1 MPNKICTSCA
11 LLLRAALKLR
21 SMCQQTEEQLR
32 KLKEQH
38 EQKLQQQI
46 DSDCELPSEYVESY
60 VVTLET
66 ENSQCST
73 ENVKVKPS
81 TPASI
86 TVPTNKLKCRSHR
99 NAVADPTTPSSA
111 EALSYMCNIC
121 NNVYTDK
128 VKLSAHIKVHSVH
141 KPHECE

>member
-1 MPNKICTSCA
+1 
-11 LLLRAALKLR
+11 
-21 SMCQQTEEQLR
+21 MCQQTEEQLG
-32 KLKEQH
+32 KLKEEH
-38 EQKLQQQI
+38 EQKQHQQQI

-66 ENSQCST
+66 ENSQCSAEDVT
-73 ENVKVKPS
+73 VKPS
-81 TPASI
+81 TPTSI
-86 TVPTNKLKCRSHR
+86 TVPTSKLKRRSHR
-99 NAVADPTTPSSA
+99 NVIAEPPTPSGA
-111 EALSYMCNIC
+111 ETGTSGALSYMCNIC